1 MEERRMGM
9 QFNPTPRVGFATTPS
24 RPDSIPTFGLSVEV
38 YVSQHDID
46 PVSHSLTVTGG
57 VFGGG

>member
-1 MEERRMGM
+1 MGM
-9 QFNPTPRVGFATTPS
+9 QLNPTPRAGFAVRPS

-57 VFGGG
+57 TSGGG